1 MEKTSSPTPGTGSS
15 AYLNALTVEIEKK
28 LQRVRSFSLPF
39 LFLGILLFTERI
51 KEIVCILIFKC
62 SKIKN

>member
-39 LFLGILLFTERI
+39 NFLSFFLGF
-51 KEIVCILIFKC
+51 FC
-62 SKIKN
+62 SLKGLRKLYVF